1 MSGSRLG
8 PGAEFERIRAIAAAL
23 GDHGGDIGD
32 DCVVVPDGSGALV
45 ASTDTSTEGVH
56 FRLDWISLEEA
67 GYRSAMAALSDLAA
81 AGATVTGLLA
91 ALSAPRDATGKQ
103 LAEFMK
109 GVGDA
114 VALTGGL
121 VLGGD
126 LTASDAWSATITVL
140 GRAARPLRRK
150 GARPGDS
157 LWVTGALGGARAAV
171 QAWLAGNAPDP
182 ALRLAFAR
190 PEART
195 TAGVWLASHD
205 ATAMID
211 LSDGLAGDAGHLA
224 AASGVAIDIDLDLLP
239 VHGAVTE
246 ADRALFAAA
255 GGEDY
260 ELLVT
265 LPETF
270 TADQVAGV
278 PLTRLTRIGRVSEG
292 KGVWLLRE
300 GKAVGLPQSY
310 NHFA

>member
-23 GDHGGDIGD
+23 GDRAGNLGD
-32 DCVVVPDGSGALV
+32 DCAIVPDGTGTLV

-67 GYRSAMAALSDLAA
+67 GYRSAMSALSDLAA
-81 AGATVTGLLA
+81 AGAAATGLLV
-91 ALSAPRDATGKQ
+91 ALSAPRTATAQQ
-103 LAEFMK
+103 LATFMK

-114 VALTGGL
+114 AAATAGL

-126 LTASDAWSATITVL
+126 LTAADAWSATITVL
-140 GRAARPLRRK
+140 GRAARPMRRK

-157 LWVTGALGGARAAV
+157 VWVTGHLGGARAAV
-171 QAWLAGNAPDP
+171 QAWVAGTEPDP
-182 ALRLAFAR
+182 AARAAFAR
-190 PEART
+190 PEQRT
-195 TAGVWLASHD
+195 EVGAWLASHG
-205 ATAMID
+205 ATAMMD
-211 LSDGLAGDAGHLA
+211 LSDGLAGDAGHIA
-224 AASGVAIDIDLDLLP
+224 AASGVAIDIELDLLP
-239 VHGAVTE
+239 VHPAVTG

-265 LPETF
+265 LPGTF
-270 TADQVAGV
+270 TAEQVAGV
-278 PLTRLTRIGRVSEG
+278 PLTRIGSVSEG